1 MTTPSKLLFSNFL
14 LVAILLS
21 FFAFPSSRF
30 GGGVDASSS
39 VVHVSKF
46 LRRGIIAQKS
56 STTKASFSL
65 KRWEGTEEYARAEK
79 RAKLLVERVVASS
92 STTTTSA
99 SNKNNNDNRRE
110 SKAAATIATHSN
122 TCVAVRERQLCNA
135 TGTTQ
140 DACDALAQCTWNTWP
155 TDACTNEQA
164 DSVRFAISFG
174 YGLSLLLPTLTCAM
188 ASFGGESTC
197 NDVDMG
203 CTWKEADN
211 TCEFD
216 LTDESTLT
224 TMFGDSFL
232 SKLMAQSYVCDKYTS
247 ADLCT
252 ADSSCAWDDT
262 YSWCESRDDLD
273 TSLYSSYCDEN
284 TKTQAQN
291 TDFCDVLDVQKTCS
305 AATSENTCSAN
316 SECMYGDGDG
326 CSSNLSEA
334 FKMLGITIGATL
346 DSYVD
351 VLTCADVESEA
362 ECTSTSTCEV
372 WNSSGEPSSCVPTD
386 AAFDAAFPSNP
397 FLADVTKNGLLCD
410 KYDSETSCQ
419 SDGTCAWDCEDSTCV
434 ANPNM
439 VEATCT
445 GLTKPYV
452 SEEDVV
458 PVCPAESVFV
468 TGSAAAKGSMKIVFS
483 AVVLVVTALSG
494 LLL

>member
-30 GGGVDASSS
+30 FGGGVDASS

-46 LRRGIIAQKS
+46 LRRGILAEKS
-56 STTKASFSL
+56 STTTASFSL

-79 RAKLLVERVVASS
+79 RAKLLVERVVASPP
-92 STTTTSA
+92 TTSA
-99 SNKNNNDNRRE
+99 SKKNNNKRE

-122 TCVAVRERQLCNA
+122 TCVAVREQQLCNA
-135 TGTTQ
+135 TGMTQ
-140 DACDALAQCTWNTWP
+140 DACDALVQCTWNTWP
-155 TDACTNEQA
+155 TDACTNVQA

-174 YGLSLLLPTLTCAM
+174 YGLSLLLPALTCAF
-188 ASFGGESTC
+188 AFGGESVC

-216 LTDESTLT
+216 STDESTLN

-232 SKLMAQSYVCDKYTS
+232 SKLMAQSSLCNDYTS

-262 YSWCESRDDLD
+262 YSWCGSRDDLD

-316 SECMYGDGDG
+316 SGCMYGDEDG

-334 FKMLGITIGATL
+334 FKMLGSTIGATL

-362 ECTSTSTCEV
+362 ECTSISTCEV
-372 WNSSGEPSSCVPTD
+372 WNSSGEPSCVATD
-386 AAFDAAFPSNP
+386 AAFDAALPSNP

-419 SDGTCAWDCEDSTCV
+419 SDSMCAWNCEVSTCV

-452 SEEDVV
+452 SEEDLV
-458 PVCPAESVFV
+458 PVCSAESDLVI
-468 TGSAAAKGSMKIVFS
+468 GNAAAKGSLKIVFS

-494 LLL
+494 LLLL